1 MTTARPFDDVA
12 AALHAALDRPTTEP
26 PPLPRGA
33 RLVDLYGPS
42 GGWITSTRVDDDQ
55 QAADQ
60 LDRIRR
66 RVTVPGCVALV
77 QIGPDVV
84 RRELRTAAGWEEIP
98 AP

>member
-1 MTTARPFDDVA
+1 MTAARPFDGLA
-12 AALHAALDRPTTEP
+12 AALRAALDRPTTEP

-60 LDRIRR
+60 LARIRR

-84 RRELRTAAGWEEIP
+84 HRELRAPDGWRVVE